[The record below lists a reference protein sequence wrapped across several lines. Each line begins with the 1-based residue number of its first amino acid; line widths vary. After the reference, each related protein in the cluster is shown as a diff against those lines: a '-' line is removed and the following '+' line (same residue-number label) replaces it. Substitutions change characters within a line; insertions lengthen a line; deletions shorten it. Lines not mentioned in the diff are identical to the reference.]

1 MGELGVIVPVYN
13 VEKYLVECL
22 NSIFCSDYSDF
33 KLFSVDDGSPDK
45 CGAYCDEC
53 ATKDNRILVIH
64 KKNGGLS
71 SARNKALDIIDTE
84 YVAFVDSDD
93 RIKKDMFEKTVLAI
107 KTDNADIACFGMT
120 LLDNKSDN
128 IPFIN
133 WPKEKKTYI
142 GNKCLELLV
151 SPDGT
156 GNFYMNKVYKTKLFD
171 GVRMP
176 EGKIYE
182 DIYSMHY
189 VFEKASKTVFLPYG
203 LYEYRIN
210 TGGISHSKALNLRFM
225 DYIYSNCEQYLF
237 IKNNTPEFEV
247 FALENYVNSVLQTA
261 KYIISKV
268 PGKRKQYFPELQQ
281 SIKTIGNDLE
291 KCCLQTKESA
301 EKFLY
306 KNSKFVLEYKYKKMY
321 DSAHNHPKL
330 QKILGILLKAK
341 KQKRR
346 LGKK

>member
-13 VEKYLVECL
+13 VEKYLFECL

-33 KLFSVDDGSPDK
+33 KLFLVDDGSPDK
-45 CGAYCDEC
+45 CGTYCDEY
-53 ATKDNRILVIH
+53 ASKDNRILVIH

-93 RIKKDMFEKTVLAI
+93 RIKKDMFEKTVSAI
-107 KTDNADIACFGMT
+107 KTDNADIACCGMT

-189 VFEKASKTVFLPYG
+189 LFAKASKTVFLPYG

-225 DYIYSNCEQYLF
+225 DYVYSNGEQYLF
-237 IKNNTPEFEV
+237 IKSNAPEFEAD
-247 FALENYVNSVLQTA
+247 ALNRYVNSILQTA
-261 KYIISKV
+261 KSLIDRAPTK
-268 PGKRKQYFPELQQ
+268 KRKYFKELKEKIKQIMP
-281 SIKTIGNDLE
+281 SIELCPKKTA
-291 KCCLQTKESA
+291 KATKR
-301 EKFLY
+301 FLY
-306 KNSKFVLEYKYKKMY
+306 HTMFFVFDYKYRKMHEK
-321 DSAHNHPKL
+321 AHNHPKL
-330 QKILGILLKAK
+330 QKLIGVFIKD
-341 KQKRR
+341 
-346 LGKK
+346 